1 MKAHLYD
8 DYGTRLYFNEE
19 ERKAFIE
26 TANKAEDQKTRTF
39 CSLLHYTGCNFT
51 EALNFT
57 PPQVDF
63 TNRVIVF
70 SGLLPHLA
78 HIRRAIPVPDSFLEL
93 LDEGSWR
100 PPRSMRVADHGTALA
115 PKQKDHAREGKQG
128 HRRRR
133 DFRRAARLA
142 ERHPARLCR
151 SGHPQPRPDHP
162 VAEMDGAFLHGIHR
176 SIRGAVAPARPGTAR
191 RRTDRRGA
199 HVVKMEYLVMCNGG
213 SVSWFL

>member
-19 ERKAFIE
+19 ERRAFIE

-93 LDEGSWR
+93 LDE
-100 PPRSMRVADHGTALA
+100 VHGV
-115 PKQKDHAREGKQG
+115 
-128 HRRRR
+128 
-133 DFRRAARLA
+133 RRAQSGLQTTERLWPQSKKTMHEKVSKVIA
-142 ERHPARLCR
+142 AAGISGGPHALPKGIRHGFIVQAICSRVQITRLQKWM
-151 SGHPQPRPDHP
+151 GHS
-162 VAEMDGAFLHGIHR
+162 F
-176 SIRGAVAPARPGTAR
+176 
-191 RRTDRRGA
+191 
-199 HVVKMEYLVMCNGG
+199 MEYTAQYVAQSLQHAPELLV
-213 SVSWFL
+213 V